1 MEWADR
7 RNTQIFISTSDFTGR
22 QRGVD
27 CSVQAMQFSQGLWH
41 KTVTQYTVLVAGD
54 QPTGVVRWH
63 VELESE
69 VDPLKGNPP
78 WSSGRLMWSICWD
91 WKETHM
97 QTRNQWAILKPTHC
111 PIFSLKRTICDH
123 PFMNW
128 AHTKPMSN
136 QTIMSLMDKAINY
149 QYDKV
154 INIES
159 SFN

>member
-1 MEWADR
+1 MTYGDECLSHNGSRHHHGSHQLLDIHCPFLWALGSP
-7 RNTQIFISTSDFTGR
+7 QIITCIVKYQWHRININVKWSELIDATHRFIFTSDFTGR

-78 WSSGRLMWSICWD
+78 WSSGRLMWSIC
-91 WKETHM
+91 
-97 QTRNQWAILKPTHC
+97 
-111 PIFSLKRTICDH
+111 
-123 PFMNW
+123 
-128 AHTKPMSN
+128 
-136 QTIMSLMDKAINY
+136 
-149 QYDKV
+149 
-154 INIES
+154 
-159 SFN
+159 